1 MNTNT
6 YKTFFFKIILS
17 LFCSLALSI
26 GTFSQVDF
34 VMKFEGKVKDDNG
47 KVMSGA
53 TVKIFQNGKEVN
65 SIITDAKGGFKTKS
79 FYYGPL
85 YKIVISKGNHTV
97 NNFEINSRNYDEER
111 LQAEVVVPIKAELFE
126 KKEDVNYSIVENKP
140 IEKFAINKVTGQ
152 ITDDANYYNNRK
164 SEIKAYFK
172 KLEGDAKNKEKQFNS
187 LKKSGDDA
195 FAKKDYGKAID
206 EWKKALNI
214 KEDAPL
220 AEKLTDAEIKYED
233 ILEAKEKK
241 RKMMKIIKEGYAM
254 VALLKF
260 ENAKEKYEAA
270 ESLLPKNKIPKDKLK
285 ELQIKIDNQGEAK
298 KEKKYKELISR
309 AQIKINSESFDE
321 AKTLLAQAQKILP
334 KNKIVPSKLK
344 EIDKIIKN
352 LAEKKAKEEA
362 AAKKK
367 AEEEA
372 EAKKKAEEEA
382 EAKKKAEEEAA
393 AKKKAEEEAAAKKKA
408 EEDAAA
414 KKKAKEET
422 EAKKKAEEEA
432 AAKKKAEEE
441 AAAKKKAE
449 EKARLEAEA
458 LAKLT
463 AEKNAAEKA
472 RLNLEALARQKA
484 EEEAKEKARLEAEA
498 LAKLNAEKN
507 AAEKARLNSEA
518 LAKKK
523 AEKEAKRKANELAS
537 KEALAEAKRERE
549 KKYTSL
555 ITKAKN
561 QFNENDYV
569 SAKNTYNSALNIKP
583 NEAFPKQ
590 RISTINSILN
600 KLAQEK
606 RNSIESTDDY
616 FNIDA
621 NLYGTEVDMSGDDGT
636 FLLTKIEDNSD
647 RRKYMELKRYI
658 DSTVSNNKNSD
669 LRDTDFSQLTYQK
682 FEELSD
688 KIAKNIGSNDYGRNG
703 SMTSISLYLNAYT
716 EDTKNQNKV
725 ATKNSLANYEALD
738 RLNDQYSDINT
749 DLAIRNNGLGGEYQR
764 YADNNAE
771 LMKIKSLNHL
781 KTNEET
787 FSEIEEL
794 KDKLAKENRYKQIT
808 EKEKDAQYIKYNELI
823 FDKNKEL
830 AEKEQISQKFE
841 IDYLEST
848 VEILKEKRENGNE
861 KIGTHNNE
869 YIEYT
874 ESVADVTSG
883 LQKSSSAKIAT
894 TNEEIGEL
902 KEKIASETATN
913 QGRVKQFSE
922 EYNILND
929 RLVTRSNELADADK
943 ESQKRINTEIDKIN
957 DNLVEN
963 AVSGD
968 EQIKENIKL
977 LVDYIE
983 ERVDAQKIQKK
994 ENGEKSLESDKE
1006 ITKIKDNLFVQK
1018 SDEIKNELAL
1028 LFPEGVT
1035 QKVYQTKNDFGE
1047 ITSITVRRVV
1057 VVGNKGDDYMYKKSK
1072 SGSYYFKNGK
1082 SISESTWD
1090 LETSGTILQ

>member
-1 MNTNT
+1 
-6 YKTFFFKIILS
+6 
-17 LFCSLALSI
+17 
-26 GTFSQVDF
+26 
-34 VMKFEGKVKDDNG
+34 
-47 KVMSGA
+47 
-53 TVKIFQNGKEVN
+53 
-65 SIITDAKGGFKTKS
+65 
-79 FYYGPL
+79 
-85 YKIVISKGNHTV
+85 
-97 NNFEINSRNYDEER
+97 
-111 LQAEVVVPIKAELFE
+111 
-126 KKEDVNYSIVENKP
+126 
-140 IEKFAINKVTGQ
+140 
-152 ITDDANYYNNRK
+152 
-164 SEIKAYFK
+164 
-172 KLEGDAKNKEKQFNS
+172 
-187 LKKSGDDA
+187 
-195 FAKKDYGKAID
+195 
-206 EWKKALNI
+206 
-214 KEDAPL
+214 
-220 AEKLTDAEIKYED
+220 
-233 ILEAKEKK
+233 
-241 RKMMKIIKEGYAM
+241 
-254 VALLKF
+254 
-260 ENAKEKYEAA
+260 
-270 ESLLPKNKIPKDKLK
+270 
-285 ELQIKIDNQGEAK
+285 
-298 KEKKYKELISR
+298 
-309 AQIKINSESFDE
+309 
-321 AKTLLAQAQKILP
+321 
-334 KNKIVPSKLK
+334 
-344 EIDKIIKN
+344 
-352 LAEKKAKEEA
+352 
-362 AAKKK
+362 
-367 AEEEA
+367 
-372 EAKKKAEEEA
+372 
-382 EAKKKAEEEAA
+382 
-393 AKKKAEEEAAAKKKA
+393 
-408 EEDAAA
+408 
-414 KKKAKEET
+414 
-422 EAKKKAEEEA
+422 
-432 AAKKKAEEE
+432 
-441 AAAKKKAE
+441 
-449 EKARLEAEA
+449 
-458 LAKLT
+458 
-463 AEKNAAEKA
+463 
-472 RLNLEALARQKA
+472 
-484 EEEAKEKARLEAEA
+484 
-498 LAKLNAEKN
+498 
-507 AAEKARLNSEA
+507 
-518 LAKKK
+518 
-523 AEKEAKRKANELAS
+523 
-537 KEALAEAKRERE
+537 
-549 KKYTSL
+549 
-555 ITKAKN
+555 
-561 QFNENDYV
+561 
-569 SAKNTYNSALNIKP
+569 
-583 NEAFPKQ
+583 
-590 RISTINSILN
+590 
-600 KLAQEK
+600 
-606 RNSIESTDDY
+606 
-616 FNIDA
+616 
-621 NLYGTEVDMSGDDGT
+621 VDMSGDDGT

-787 FSEIEEL
+787 FSEIEEF

-913 QGRVKQFSE
+913 QDRVKQFSE

-929 RLVTRSNELADADK
+929 RLVTKNNELADADK
-943 ESQKRINTEIDKIN
+943 ESQKRINAEIDKIN

-1057 VVGNKGDDYMYKKSK
+1057 VVGNKGDDYMYKRSK